1 MVNLTCRRGRHI
13 VIAALVAVLAVL
25 GPAASASA
33 DPDPSGGAGTFGFNT
48 ACDQLQQ
55 GLDGIGISGLPSL
68 GDVVGDGCK
77 IGNVVTHPEAAAT
90 AAADKAWD
98 SSFGK
103 VVSML
108 LGGLAQGL
116 VISLTWWTKIPTSD
130 VVSQSDLFGEI
141 RAYTFQLQILCL
153 AGSMIM
159 CAIRLAMAHRS
170 GAAAEATETFR
181 VLARSVFAS
190 AIFSTVLVLGTQ
202 AGDAFSDWVINAATH
217 NDAKGAAEAILQ
229 TQTLMGLSPGLV
241 FVIVIVGMIG
251 ALAQAVFAVVR
262 EALLVLVVGIL
273 PLAAAS
279 SGTHTGKGFYE
290 KLTAWS
296 LAFVLYK
303 PIAALV
309 YMIAFKT
316 AGTGGTK
323 VNADLGAGQVPSS
336 DDAQRALV
344 GVVLLCSAALV
355 LPAVMRLV
363 SPLTSMGT
371 GISGAAI
378 GAGAVGSAAGWAM
391 SGANPTGAASSSSGN
406 AGGPSR
412 GGPPGGGGGGGGGG
426 GTRPTGA
433 PKPSGGGGGGS
444 SGSGGSS
451 GVKGAAGTSGAAK
464 VGGSAAAGG
473 GAAAAGPAGAIAAG
487 AVKAVRSAH
496 RSMEA
501 IVGSAASPVARPSG
515 AGSAAVPR

>member
-1 MVNLTCRRGRHI
+1 MVSLGSRRRGRAI
-13 VIAALVAVLAVL
+13 VLAMLVAMLAVL
-25 GPAASASA
+25 GPAASAAA
-33 DPDPSGGAGTFGFNT
+33 DPDPSGGGTYGFNS
-48 ACDQLQQ
+48 ACEQLQQ
-55 GLDGIGISGLPSL
+55 GLGGFGIPGVPSL
-68 GDVVGDGCK
+68 GDVTGTGCK
-77 IGNVVTHPEAAAT
+77 LLNAGTHPGDAVT
-90 AAADKAWD
+90 AIADKAWD
-98 SSFGK
+98 TSFGK
-103 VVSML
+103 VVNSL
-108 LGGLAQGL
+108 LTGLGEAL
-116 VISLTWWTKIPTSD
+116 VISLTWWTKIPTSN

-202 AGDAFSDWVINAATH
+202 AGDAFSDWVINAATN
-217 NDAKGAAEAILQ
+217 NDAKGTLEAIVQ
-229 TQTLMGLSPGLV
+229 TQVFTALSPGLV
-241 FVIVIVGMIG
+241 FVIVLIGMIG

-262 EALLVLVVGIL
+262 EALLVVVVGIL

-309 YMIAFKT
+309 YMVAFKM

-323 VNADLGAGQVPSS
+323 AAADGVPTS

-363 SPLTSMGT
+363 SPLTSMGG
-371 GISGAAI
+371 GISGALI
-378 GAGAVGSAAGWAM
+378 GAGAVTSAANWAVG
-391 SGANPTGAASSSSGN
+391 GAGATGAAPSSSGN
-406 AGGPSR
+406 IGGPSR
-412 GGPPGGGGGGGGGG
+412 GGGGCGGGGVPPTGAGKGGGGGGG
-426 GTRPTGA
+426 R
-433 PKPSGGGGGGS
+433 SGGGGS
-444 SGSGGSS
+444 SGA
-451 GVKGAAGTSGAAK
+451 KGAARAAGAAK
-464 VGGSAAAGG
+464 AGGPAAAGV
-473 GAAAAGPAGAIAAG
+473 AAAGGPAGAIAAG
-487 AVKAVRSAH
+487 AVKAVGSAH
-496 RSMEA
+496 RAIDSM
-501 IVGSAASPVARPSG
+501 VGAAAGPVARPSG